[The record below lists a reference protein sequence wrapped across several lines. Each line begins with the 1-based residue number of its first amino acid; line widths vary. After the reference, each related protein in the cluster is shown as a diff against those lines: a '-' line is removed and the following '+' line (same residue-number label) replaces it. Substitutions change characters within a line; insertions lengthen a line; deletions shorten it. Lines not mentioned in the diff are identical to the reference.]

1 MVTTY
6 DYLWCHKLYYY
17 VIIEQNQ
24 RKKLQDM
31 TEQLITE
38 TEDNEKQLNELQWKQ
53 EALDK
58 ELLELKIKSQSEV
71 EETIV
76 KLEEERL
83 MKELQPII
91 LAVSK
96 LHQQQ
101 HKLINRQRLFKALKF
116 ELHKGEKS

>member
-1 MVTTY
+1 
-6 DYLWCHKLYYY
+6 
-17 VIIEQNQ
+17 
-24 RKKLQDM
+24 M

-101 HKLINRQRLFKALKF
+101 HKLINQQRLFKALKF